1 MSAALEAY
9 RRLKDAER
17 NRPSEE
23 VIAEWKANRAREAE
37 NAKIK
42 RRLPRTP

>member
-1 MSAALEAY
+1 MEAY

-23 VIAEWKANRAREAE
+23 AIAQWKAERAREAD
-37 NAKIK
+37 NARIR
-42 RRLPRTP
+42 RRLPSTP